1 MVIQGARVYSR
12 NHKFEEKTIVIR
24 DRRITEDAC
33 GDSAGTVLDAS
44 GLFAIPGLVDLH
56 LHGAAGYDFCT
67 ADGAGLQA
75 IADYEAMHGVAAIC
89 PTTMTLPMEDLEKI
103 AERIAAFQKSSSEE
117 KNGIGADVVGIRL
130 EGPFLN
136 EKKAGAQN
144 IAHLQQPNVEAIEH
158 LQNCCGGMIRVVD
171 VAPELKGGME
181 LIQKLSGKVRI
192 SVGHTDADYDT
203 SLKAFEAGAG
213 QLTHCFN
220 AMNGIHHRTPGPV
233 IAATETGAS
242 AELIADG
249 IHVHPAMV
257 RFAFRSFGADKVILI
272 SDSMEA
278 TGLPDGTYAL
288 GGQKVTV
295 QGSRAELAD
304 APDTIAGSVTNLF
317 DCMRCAVLE
326 MGIPLED
333 AVRAAAE
340 NPAKA
345 LGIEEDYGSLEPGH
359 LANMIL
365 VDENLKI
372 HRILREGEIIGE

>member
-1 MVIQGARVYSR
+1 MVIQGARVYSQ
-12 NHKFEEKTIVIR
+12 NHKFEEKTITIK
-24 DRRITEDAC
+24 DRRITEDTC
-33 GDSAGTVLDAS
+33 GEPAGTILDAS
-44 GLFAIPGLVDLH
+44 GLFAIPGLVDMH

-67 ADGAGLQA
+67 ADSEGLET
-75 IADYEAMHGVAAIC
+75 IAEYEAMHGVAAIC
-89 PTTMTLPMEDLEKI
+89 PTTMTLPVEELEKI
-103 AERIAAFQKSSSEE
+103 AERISAFQKSSSEE

-144 IAHLQQPNVEAIEH
+144 IAHLQQPNVEAAEH
-158 LQNCCGGMIRVVD
+158 LQTCCDGLIRVVD
-171 VAPELKGGME
+171 VAPELTGGME
-181 LIQKLSGKVRI
+181 LIQKLGSKVRI

-220 AMNGIHHRTPGPV
+220 AMNGIHHRMPGPM
-233 IAATETGAS
+233 IAAMEAGAS

-288 GGQKVTV
+288 GGQAVKV
-295 QGSRAELAD
+295 QGSRAELAE

-317 DCMRCAVLE
+317 DCLKCAVLE
-326 MGIPLED
+326 MAIPLED

-345 LGIEEDYGSLEPGH
+345 LGIDKDYGSLEQGH
-359 LANMIL
+359 LANIILVNENLEIKMIL
-365 VDENLKI
+365 K
-372 HRILREGEIIGE
+372 EGEVIRH